1 MLVKLGTL
9 KSGLP
14 TVKLPCHSSH
24 PEMCCGGLV
33 VRSRLQSGRVPG
45 SKLYST
51 EDPPWFG
58 GFVHLKKHLKGR
70 HFRTDTEV
78 QEAIVKWLRDLDP
91 DFFYAGFDKLVCRW
105 HICFNNHD
113 DYVEKS
119 KRAHTWRLLAVGLGT
134 KLACHRHAH
143 QGLRFHSGP
152 NEHTL
157 GDFWRLVWEQNSH
170 VIVMLTKVF
179 DFIRVMCD
187 RYWPIDVDHPES
199 YGGDIQVTLLSETTL
214 ANYNIRTMQL
224 KKGEEVRQASHLHY
238 VAWPTHTNPF
248 ACALLDFRRR
258 VKSYIALY
266 PNNGPLI
273 VHC

>member
-58 GFVHLKKHLKGR
+58 GFVHGHQGLLPVDFHTRGATVNVASYCATLDWLHKAIRRNRPGLFAEGVLLLHNSRPHSASVIRDLKQCFLCSVLEYPPYSPDHVPSDFDLFGQLKKHLEGR

-105 HICFNNHD
+105 HKCFNNHD
-113 DYVEKS
+113 DYVEK
-119 KRAHTWRLLAVGLGT
+119 
-134 KLACHRHAH
+134 
-143 QGLRFHSGP
+143 
-152 NEHTL
+152 
-157 GDFWRLVWEQNSH
+157 
-170 VIVMLTKVF
+170 
-179 DFIRVMCD
+179 
-187 RYWPIDVDHPES
+187 
-199 YGGDIQVTLLSETTL
+199 
-214 ANYNIRTMQL
+214 
-224 KKGEEVRQASHLHY
+224 
-238 VAWPTHTNPF
+238 
-248 ACALLDFRRR
+248 
-258 VKSYIALY
+258 
-266 PNNGPLI
+266 
-273 VHC
+273 

>member
-1 MLVKLGTL
+1 MGIGMHLFYNKILDFYQILDEYRRKGCP
-9 KSGLP
+9 S
-14 TVKLPCHSSH
+14 
-24 PEMCCGGLV
+24 
-33 VRSRLQSGRVPG
+33 VRSVRSEVCQRKWRHMPHRSTLQTRTVLQDCSRKQFASICPTKSDRV
-45 SKLYST
+45 S
-51 EDPPWFG
+51 
-58 GFVHLKKHLKGR
+58 
-70 HFRTDTEV
+70 
-78 QEAIVKWLRDLDP
+78 
-91 DFFYAGFDKLVCRW
+91 
-105 HICFNNHD
+105 
-113 DYVEKS
+113 
-119 KRAHTWRLLAVGLGT
+119 
-134 KLACHRHAH
+134 
-143 QGLRFHSGP
+143 P